1 MSKVIFNP
9 SNSPTVGVEVEA
21 QIVDKTTGDLV
32 NIAENIVNGFNNE
45 DRVKHELYL
54 STVEITSSPA
64 LDTNKTYKEL
74 SSIFKKVLD
83 LANNSNAGLISTGT
97 HPFALYEDQV
107 ITNVNPRYE
116 EFAQKYGWAVRRLLT
131 FGMHVHV
138 GMDSKEKA
146 VAVHDEIRKY
156 LPLVL
161 ALSACSPF
169 WRGKD
174 TELYCSRLSVFQ
186 GLPNTGLP
194 EPYLEWSEYE
204 QSLKTLVAAD
214 VIKEKIG
221 YRQVWKDVRIHPA
234 YGTVEVRIADSMP
247 SLIDTVAV
255 ATFVQALAIKIGDD
269 WEEGNLDEPTPNWLI
284 ERNRWAAIKEGLNA
298 KFIIDLEGRTKPIKE
313 VIKNLTNEIKPIA
326 ESLGSLNRLNE
337 LENIFKSDNI
347 VENMRNFHKKETL
360 DQLVKE
366 LQKILNE
373 SLDNPIFEL

>member
-1 MSKVIFNP
+1 MSEVVFNP
-9 SNSPTVGVEVEA
+9 SKSPTVGVEVEA
-21 QIVDKTTGDLV
+21 QIVDNTTGDLV

-64 LDTNKTYKEL
+64 LDTNNTYEEL
-74 SSIFKKVLD
+74 SSIFKEVLD
-83 LANNSNAGLISTGT
+83 LAIKENAGLIATGT

-194 EPYLEWSEYE
+194 EPYFEWSEYE

-255 ATFVQALAIKIGDD
+255 ATFVQALAIKIGND
-269 WEEGNLDEPTPNWLI
+269 WEAGKLDEPTPNWLI

-313 VIKNLTNEIKPIA
+313 VIKNLTKEIKPVA

-337 LENIFKSDNI
+337 LENIFKSDNM
-347 VENMRNFHKKETL
+347 VENMRNFHKKESL
-360 DQLVKE
+360 DALVKE

-373 SLDNPIFEL
+373 SLDKPIL

>member
-1 MSKVIFNP
+1 MEKIKFNP
-9 SNSPTVGVEVEA
+9 SIEPTVGVEVES
-21 QIVDKTTGDLV
+21 QIVDKSTGDLV
-32 NIAENIVNGFNNE
+32 NIAENIVNGYGNE
-45 DRVKHELYL
+45 ERVKHELYL
-54 STVEITSSPA
+54 STVEVTSSPA
-64 LDTNKTYKEL
+64 LDTNNTYSEL
-74 SSIFKKVLD
+74 SSIFKDILE
-83 LANNSNAGLISTGT
+83 LANKNNAGLIATGT

-116 EFAQKYGWAVRRLLT
+116 EFANKYGWAVRRLLT

-194 EPYLEWSEYE
+194 EPYYEWREYE
-204 QSLKTLVAAD
+204 QSLQTLVEAD
-214 VIKEKIG
+214 IIKAGVG
-221 YRQVWKDVRIHPA
+221 YRQIWKDVRIHPA
-234 YGTVEVRIADSMP
+234 YGTIEVRIADSMP

-255 ATFVQALAIKIGDD
+255 ATFVQSLAIYIGNK
-269 WEEGNLDEPTPNWLI
+269 WEDGNLPQPTPNWLI

-298 KFIIDLEGRTKPIKE
+298 NFIIDLEGRTKPIKE
-313 VIKNLTNEIKPIA
+313 VIKNLTKEIKPIA

-337 LENIFKSDNI
+337 LENIFKSDNM
-347 VENMRNFHKKETL
+347 VENMRNFHKKESL
-360 DQLVKE
+360 DGLVKE

-373 SLDNPIFEL
+373 SLDNLIL